1 MYANVRKT
9 QSMKYTFLD
18 GFLIRKGVRFRTAA
32 ILNGRTSRI
41 GCEADAKKFDTEV
54 HTIKI
59 Y

>member
-41 GCEADAKKFDTEV
+41 GCEADAK
-54 HTIKI
+54 I
-59 Y
+59 

>member
-1 MYANVRKT
+1 MYANVSKT

-41 GCEADAKKFDTEV
+41 GTLYPDNVILT
-54 HTIKI
+54 